1 MEFFILGWFVIL
13 FFLIVICGAA
23 LLSCQAPEWMPAKV
37 RMWLMPSMLANTKFD
52 SDWDR
57 QLNEL
62 LDSGEPIVFCY
73 PDDPEQY
80 TCRIGHVRI
89 WLRNFPYASF
99 SRYYTYGAGADE
111 PKSPSKKTAA
121 KLINRLE
128 TDLNWK
134 PK

>member
-1 MEFFILGWFVIL
+1 MEFFILFWFAIL
-13 FFLIVICGAA
+13 FYLIVLAGAT
-23 LLSCQAPEWMPAKV
+23 LLACQSPKWMSTKA
-37 RMWLMPSMLANTKFD
+37 RMWIMPSMLANTKFD
-52 SDWDR
+52 SEWDK

-73 PDDPEQY
+73 PDDPEQC

-99 SRYYTYGAGADE
+99 SRYYTYGTDE

-128 TDLNWK
+128 KDLNWK